1 MRRTVAGLVLATL
14 VAGVSCTPA
23 PVAVDTGAAQNSLRE
38 ADASYS
44 KAGNTRDLDGF
55 VAHYASDAVGYPP
68 NEPAVTGV
76 DALRAYLGKFF
87 QDSAFA
93 ATFQPVS
100 IEVSSDGTMGYT
112 LNTVELRATG
122 PDGQP
127 ASQRI
132 RDFHVWRKQAD
143 GSWKLVIDLWNAE
156 P

>member
-1 MRRTVAGLVLATL
+1 MPRTIAGLIISAFAAV
-14 VAGVSCTPA
+14 VSCAPTPA
-23 PVAVDTGAAQNSLRE
+23 PVDTGAAQNALRE

-44 KAGNTRDLDGF
+44 KAGNARDLDGF
-55 VAHYASDAVGYPP
+55 MAHYASDAVGYPP
-68 NEPAVTGV
+68 NEPTVTGV

-93 ATFQPVS
+93 ATFRPVS

-127 ASQRI
+127 ASQRV
-132 RDFHVWRKQAD
+132 RDLHVWRKQAD
-143 GSWKLVIDLWNAE
+143 GSWKLVIDLWNVE